1 MSPLTFL
8 LVFFSVSMNAVAQ
21 LTLRKGMLLMGTLSF
36 GNPVELA
43 LRAITN
49 PWLWLGF
56 TCFAASIST
65 WLVVLSRLSVGVA
78 YPMAS
83 LGYIIATVA
92 GVIFLGES
100 VSLVRTAGLLLI
112 CGGVFLISRTAT

>member
-1 MSPLTFL
+1 MSPFTFL
-8 LVFFSVSMNAVAQ
+8 LVFVSVCMNAAAQ
-21 LTLRKGMLLMGTLSF
+21 LTLRKGMLLVGTLSF
-36 GNPVELA
+36 GHSLELA
-43 LRAITN
+43 VRAVGN

-65 WLVVLSRLSVGVA
+65 WLVVLSRVSVGVA

-92 GVIFLGES
+92 GVVFLGES
-100 VSLVRTAGLLLI
+100 VSLVRSAGLLLI
-112 CGGVFLISRTAT
+112 CTGVFLISRTAT